1 MLVKRFQCD
10 AGQFNIDTVMQG
22 QSQLVWYDPLAQ
34 IALQPSLRDGTI
46 MCYKDS
52 GVEGMFAEIQA
63 MISQDKRE
71 VLTNPYYWTEYCEPT
86 TLAITL
92 TGGVTKGAAGAQV
105 TASLDKSDYSRG
117 GKYSPPKV
125 GYRGYIKEI
134 NQVVNI
140 TATTK
145 TTAGSHTV
153 GLTPI
158 NNETLDLSQFANY
171 TLIMDT
177 LRMYKKGDRNCI
189 TGSGFV
195 KNPPALRKGYI
206 QKFEDMVP
214 ISEDELDGYAYD
226 KEFRLFKGIDP
237 VTGKK
242 ITMWGLPEIQS
253 ELMTRLKD
261 NKIIN
266 SLWGRRDDVL
276 RQGFDGLIPTAD
288 SQGMFSRRYDP
299 GDGVSLKSMLFN
311 MIKALRK
318 VNGCTDYMLLHDF
331 GFQFDWND
339 AMAALIKATEIGK
352 NYQLFGLGGDGGS
365 RQISWYDYQSFKAY
379 GYTFTPKLI
388 DTFDNRR
395 YGAYQENFALML
407 PACTFKD
414 TNGNDVAP
422 VTFVNIKGAEAAKQD
437 RIWPDDTRERGCRDL
452 NVFVKTSYG
461 MEIHCAS
468 KMGTLRKATC

>member
-1 MLVKRFQCD
+1 MLVKKFQCD

-46 MCYKDS
+46 MCFKDS
-52 GVEGMFAEIQA
+52 GVEGMFAEIQS

-86 TLAITL
+86 TLIT
-92 TGGVTKGAAGAQV
+92 TITKANAAGAAGAEV
-105 TASLDKSDYSRG
+105 TVGLDKTAYSRG
-117 GKYSPPKV
+117 GKYSPPKK

-140 TATTK
+140 TNTSK

-158 NNETLDLSQFANY
+158 NGEILDLTQFPLY
-171 TLIMDT
+171 TLVSDT

-206 QKFEDMVP
+206 QKFEDMIP

-226 KEFRLFKGIDP
+226 KEFRLFKGIDSA
-237 VTGKK
+237 TGKK

-311 MIKALRK
+311 MVKALRK

-331 GFQFDWND
+331 GFKFDWND

-352 NYQLFGLGGDGGS
+352 NYQLFGLGGEGKRS
-365 RQISWYDYQSFKAY
+365 ISWFDYGVFDAY
-379 GYTFTPKLI
+379 GYRFVPKLI

-422 VTFVNIKGAEAAKQD
+422 VTFVNIKGAEVAKQD

-468 KMGTLRKATC
+468 KMGTIRKATC

>member
-10 AGQFNIDTVMQG
+10 AGTFDIGTVMQG

-63 MISQDKRE
+63 MISQDKRT
-71 VLTNPYYWTEYCEPT
+71 VKTNPYYWTEYCEPT

-92 TGGVTKGAAGAQV
+92 AAAGSVGAAGAQV
-105 TASLDKSDYSRG
+105 TVALDKSDYSRG

-158 NNETLDLSQFANY
+158 NGEILDLTQFANY
-171 TLIMDT
+171 TLVMDT

-226 KEFRLFKGIDP
+226 KEFKLFKGIDAN
-237 VTGKK
+237 GKK
-242 ITMWGLPEIQS
+242 VDMWGLPEIQA
-253 ELMTRLKD
+253 ELMARLKD

-318 VNGCTDYMLLHDF
+318 VNGCTDYILLHDF
-331 GFQFDWND
+331 GFKFDWND
-339 AMAALIKATEIGK
+339 AMAALIKASEIGK
-352 NYQLFGLGGDGGS
+352 NYQLFGLGGNGGT
-365 RQISWYDYQSFKAY
+365 REISWYDYNTFEAY
-379 GYTFTPKLI
+379 GYKFTPKLI

-395 YGAYQENFALML
+395 YGAYQENFALMM
-407 PACTFKD
+407 PGCTFQD
-414 TNGNDVAP
+414 TNGNDVSP
-422 VTFVNIKGAEAAKQD
+422 VTFVNIEGAEQAKQD

-452 NVFVKTSYG
+452 NVFVKTAYG

-468 KMGTLRKATC
+468 KMGTIRKATC